1 MGKRCAR
8 TYKSPVDP
16 TYGTKGA
23 DSGDGESELVW
34 LGGDMVMVVLGRRE

>member
-1 MGKRCAR
+1 MGYAR
-8 TYKSPVDP
+8 TYESPVDP

-34 LGGDMVMVVLGRRE
+34 L